1 MLRGPVL
8 LLMRVL
14 EPQTRFLLRGSA
26 LLAGLLTLWW
36 FVLLGP
42 MLNLLKGA
50 ARAFVFI
57 EETSKGD
64 WSIRVPFEKILPA
77 TRDHPVAQEIRS
89 IDFDL
94 PRDDAI
100 AFTFS
105 LPVYWAIILAAP
117 GGRRRLRSLLL
128 GTGLVSAIELAL
140 FLVFAQI
147 TAGNAVSQFGGIEDA
162 DGKWIRHVGEY
173 MVVNVLP
180 YALPF
185 VVALSIHRELR
196 VKVLASG
203 EDSKPAG
210 CSTLVGRGERRP
222 ARVRRPG

>member
-1 MLRGPVL
+1 MLRSLAL

-36 FVLLGP
+36 FMLLSP
-42 MLNLLKGA
+42 MLFVLKCA
-50 ARAFVFI
+50 AGAFVFI
-57 EETSKGD
+57 QETSQGD
-64 WSIRVPFEKILPA
+64 WSIRVPFEKIVPA
-77 TRDHPVAQEIRS
+77 TRKHPVAQEIRS

-128 GTGLVSAIELAL
+128 GTVLVSATELAL
-140 FLVFAQI
+140 FLIFAQI
-147 TAGNAVSQFGGIEDA
+147 TARNAASQFGGIEDA
-162 DGKWIRHVGEY
+162 GDKWIRHLGEY
-173 MVVNVLP
+173 MVVNFLP

-196 VKVLASG
+196 VQVLALG
-203 EDSKPAG
+203 EDSKLAA
-210 CSTLVGRGERRP
+210 CSAFVGRRERRH

>member
-1 MLRGPVL
+1 MLRSLAL

-14 EPQTRFLLRGSA
+14 EPETRFLLRGSA
-26 LLAGLLTLWW
+26 LLVGLLTFWW
-36 FVLLGP
+36 FVLLSP
-42 MLNLLKGA
+42 MLYLLKGA
-50 ARAFVFI
+50 AGAFVFI

-77 TRDHPVAQEIRS
+77 TREHPVAQEIRS

-94 PRDDAI
+94 PRDDAT

-128 GTGLVSAIELAL
+128 GTGLVWAIELAL

-147 TAGNAVSQFGGIEDA
+147 TARNAVSQFGGIEVA
-162 DGKWIRHVGEY
+162 DGKWIRYLGEY
-173 MVVNVLP
+173 MAVNVLP

-196 VKVLASG
+196 VQVLALG
-203 EDSKPAG
+203 EDSKLAA
-210 CSTLVGRGERRP
+210 SSALVGRGERRH
-222 ARVRRPG
+222 AKVRRSG